1 MLFQFWHLL
10 VHNNQIGNVN
20 VETIQRKTMALVSPL
35 RVTIQEV
42 GTIVNI
48 PEETRIVM
56 KQSVLHLEDLVS
68 AVAAECLINKS
79 KAERSDYSLCSADNF
94 KNKINMK
101 TKLSVFFLVS
111 TILICSCSNEE
122 QKDYHKA
129 KLAYIET
136 VTIPISK
143 DLALASIAKFGLEN
157 INDENCISFLEDGL
171 NLIRIYS
178 INNKSLIK
186 EIRIKD
192 DNYNS
197 HHGSY
202 LIHNLD
208 SIFLLDYKNSRLFM
222 IDSSGET
229 KKNIDIRTE
238 RLIDT
243 ENNLGNPHVPFP
255 TDAINSNGFVFHDN
269 KIFLASSGM
278 SSADYTENLKEV
290 FVIDLN
296 NDSVYL
302 EMNKPEI
309 YFKGFWGFHLL
320 HNFQFLY
327 NDNKDEFIVGYG
339 VDDNI
344 YTTNFKSSVNQHPMG
359 SKYLTKMAPYGRHK
373 PTQYKKSPEIEKHTI
388 TNGYYSRMYYDK
400 ITKRY
405 YRFVD
410 RPISSRE
417 YDRMLRI
424 GMQETQLSMI
434 ITDEN
439 FENKVEID
447 LDTIHFCPAFINNDE
462 LYFIDKN
469 AYNRNS
475 DSLFFNVYQIEI
487 Q

>member
-1 MLFQFWHLL
+1 MKMKLILHFIPILFITCACH
-10 VHNNQIGNVN
+10 HDINHTNNVA
-20 VETIQRKTMALVSPL
+20 VFSYTKT
-35 RVTIQEV
+35 
-42 GTIVNI
+42 
-48 PEETRIVM
+48 
-56 KQSVLHLEDLVS
+56 
-68 AVAAECLINKS
+68 
-79 KAERSDYSLCSADNF
+79 
-94 KNKINMK
+94 
-101 TKLSVFFLVS
+101 LS
-111 TILICSCSNEE
+111 
-122 QKDYHKA
+122 
-129 KLAYIET
+129 
-136 VTIPISK
+136 IPISEEV
-143 DLALASIAKFGLEN
+143 ALASISKFSLDD
-157 INDENCISFLEDGL
+157 IYDQKCFSLMDEDSR
-171 NLIRIYS
+171 LIQIYS
-178 INNKSLIK
+178 LRDFTLKK
-186 EIRIKD
+186 VIRIKE

-208 SIFLLDYKNSRLFM
+208 SIFLMDYMNSKLFM
-222 IDSSGET
+222 IDSTGKT
-229 KKNIDIRTE
+229 KKSIEIRTE

-243 ENNLGNPHVPFP
+243 ESKLGNPHVPFP

-278 SSADYTENLKEV
+278 SSVDYTENLKEV

-309 YFKGFWGFHLL
+309 YFKGFWGFQLL

>member
-1 MLFQFWHLL
+1 MVL
-10 VHNNQIGNVN
+10 
-20 VETIQRKTMALVSPL
+20 ASPL
-35 RVTIQEV
+35 RVIIQEV
-42 GTIVNI
+42 GSIVNI

-56 KQSVLHLEDLVS
+56 KQYVFQPEDLVVE
-68 AVAAECLINKS
+68 AEAECLINES
-79 KAERSDYSLCSADNF
+79 KAERSDYSLCSVDNL

-101 TKLSVFFLVS
+101 TKLSILFIAS

-122 QKDYHKA
+122 QRDYHKA
-129 KLAYIET
+129 ALSYIET
-136 VTIPISK
+136 LTIPISK
-143 DLALASIAKFGLEN
+143 ELALASIAKFGLEN

-171 NLIRIYS
+171 NLIQIYS
-178 INNKSLIK
+178 IKNKTLIK

-192 DNYNS
+192 SNYNS

-229 KKNIDIRTE
+229 KKYIDIRTE
-238 RLIDT
+238 RIIDM
-243 ENNLGNPHVPFP
+243 ENKLGNPHVPFP
-255 TDAINSNGFVFHDN
+255 TDAINSNGFGFHDN

-278 SSADYTENLKEV
+278 SSVDYTENLKEV

-296 NDSVYL
+296 NDSVCL
-302 EMNKPEI
+302 KMNKPEI

-327 NDNKDEFIVGYG
+327 NENKNEFIVGYG
-339 VDDNI
+339 VDDNV
-344 YTTNFKSSVNQHPMG
+344 YTTDFRSAVNSHPMS

-373 PTQYKKSPEIEKHTI
+373 PSEYKKSPEIEKHTI
-388 TNGYYSRMYYDK
+388 TNGYYSRIYYDK
-400 ITKRY
+400 ATKRY

-417 YDRMLRI
+417 YDKMLRI

-439 FENKVEID
+439 FENKVEIN

-475 DSLFFNVYQIEI
+475 DSLYFNVYQIKI